1 MAGKMAILK
10 APNCGCQTVRDYK
23 NWADLQNGQIGCEI
37 GHFGCNQT
45 PPKATNFHPNTAL
58 QDHQV
63 IQIHDT
69 LLIRDYINYIA
80 TLSIT

>member
-45 PPKATNFHPNTAL
+45 PPKSIPEKVDCTFRIGQADGKEPRIRIGN
-58 QDHQV
+58 
-63 IQIHDT
+63 
-69 LLIRDYINYIA
+69 LI
-80 TLSIT
+80 

>member
-1 MAGKMAILK
+1 MAILK

-45 PPKATNFHPNTAL
+45 PPKPFSRL
-58 QDHQV
+58 FQDF
-63 IQIHDT
+63 IKT
-69 LLIRDYINYIA
+69 LLDF
-80 TLSIT
+80 SILGWTRRTEKIVENS

>member
-45 PPKATNFHPNTAL
+45 PPKS
-58 QDHQV
+58 V
-63 IQIHDT
+63 
-69 LLIRDYINYIA
+69 
-80 TLSIT
+80 

>member
-45 PPKATNFHPNTAL
+45 PPKPFSRL
-58 QDHQV
+58 FQDF
-63 IQIHDT
+63 IKT
-69 LLIRDYINYIA
+69 LLRLFNTR
-80 TLSIT
+80 TLGERKKSWKT